1 MEKKA
6 MDQIFQSEKD
16 SSKWGLERQNMLQKI
31 KNLEDNL
38 EWQRSKNLVKSKA
51 ELKKSESSTFFGYS
65 TDYSKHT
72 WK

>member
-38 EWQRSKNLVKSKA
+38 EWQRSKNLVKSKTQ
-51 ELKKSESSTFFGYS
+51 LKKSESSTFVGYG
-65 TDYSKHT
+65 TEYGKHS